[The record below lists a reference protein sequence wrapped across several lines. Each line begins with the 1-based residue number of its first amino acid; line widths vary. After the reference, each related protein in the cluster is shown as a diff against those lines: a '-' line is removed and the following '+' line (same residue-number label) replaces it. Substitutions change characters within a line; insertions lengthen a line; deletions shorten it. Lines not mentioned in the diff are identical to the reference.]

1 MTRLVTFALA
11 ALSLSGC
18 AANRAAPLAESG
30 YAPGAL
36 AVAAIERGDWARA
49 EALLTDTSRG
59 AADDPARL
67 INLGKVYWETG
78 RPDQARA
85 AWRRAIAS
93 GQAFEV
99 DTVGGRT
106 VSTAQLARE
115 ALDAHDARPA
125 PVIAARR

>member
-1 MTRLVTFALA
+1 VKSLVTLALA

-18 AANRAAPLAESG
+18 AANRAPLAETG
-30 YAPGAL
+30 YAPGTL
-36 AVAAIERGDWARA
+36 AVAAIERGDWTRA

-78 RPDQARA
+78 RPEQARA
-85 AWRRAIAS
+85 AWRRAMAS
-93 GQAFEV
+93 SQAIEV
-99 DTVGGRT
+99 DTMGGRT

-125 PVIAARR
+125 TVVAARR

>member
-1 MTRLVTFALA
+1 MKSLITISLA
-11 ALSLSGC
+11 ALSLSAC
-18 AANRAAPLAESG
+18 AANRAAPLAETG

-78 RPDQARA
+78 RPEQARA
-85 AWRRAIAS
+85 AWRRAMAS
-93 GQAFEV
+93 SQAVEV

-106 VSTAQLARE
+106 VSTLQLARE
-115 ALDAHDARPA
+115 ALDAHDARPT
-125 PVIAARR
+125 VVAARR